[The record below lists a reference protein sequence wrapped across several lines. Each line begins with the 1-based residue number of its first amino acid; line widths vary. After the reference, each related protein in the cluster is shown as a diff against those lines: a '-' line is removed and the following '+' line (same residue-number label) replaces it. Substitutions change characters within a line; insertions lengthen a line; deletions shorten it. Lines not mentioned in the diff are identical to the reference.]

1 MPHTNPSPGAG
12 MSTAEGRHRR
22 IVVSLF
28 LLGWLTFLALPPIVL
43 TRYRG
48 AWLASLESAEVQENW
63 DDFRRDMRAHSGR
76 EGPVQR
82 KVPKSAEPPLRVW
95 LRDYFGLAITAWVIL
110 GGTLG
115 AFLGMMVVGALGHAP
130 HSRLRAGE
138 RSLAE
143 HDSGRRHDR
152 DEQDQRDP
160 ENTQQ

>member
-82 KVPKSAEPPLRVW
+82 
-95 LRDYFGLAITAWVIL
+95 
-110 GGTLG
+110 
-115 AFLGMMVVGALGHAP
+115 
-130 HSRLRAGE
+130 
-138 RSLAE
+138 
-143 HDSGRRHDR
+143 
-152 DEQDQRDP
+152 
-160 ENTQQ
+160 